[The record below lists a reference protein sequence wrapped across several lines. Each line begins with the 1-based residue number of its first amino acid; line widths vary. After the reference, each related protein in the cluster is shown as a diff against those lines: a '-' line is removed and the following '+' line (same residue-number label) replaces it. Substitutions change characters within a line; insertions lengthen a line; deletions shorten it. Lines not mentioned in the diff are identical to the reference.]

1 LIVTA
6 TTSGSDRIAGPDAS
20 AQGRSGG
27 LAAPDVGPLHI
38 VGVDPERNF
47 AGGESQVLGLT
58 LELLRLGHRA
68 ELICDPSGLLWER
81 ARSAGVTCHPLRIRN
96 AIDLS
101 AGMRLRALL
110 SADHADIVHFHTAR
124 AHALA
129 PFARG
134 RAGALIVTRRM
145 DYAPNRLTAP
155 WLYGRA
161 VDGIAA
167 ISSGVAD
174 ALVRSGVSRERVTI
188 ISSGV
193 DCDHFAPPSE
203 ASRQAARA
211 ALGLDADTLA
221 IGTVGSLVARKGH
234 RYLIEAMAKLRDRGA
249 FARCFIAGDGPEHGA
264 LNALMRSRG
273 LEGEITLM
281 GGVGDVR
288 GLLWALDIFVLPSLM
303 EGLGVALLEAMA
315 CALPAIASRT
325 GGIADVIEDGV
336 SGVMVAP
343 GDSDQL
349 RAALRRLAAARELR
363 VALGAVARARAIEH
377 FSMAAMAHRTL
388 ELYRTCL
395 ARVRERR

>member
-1 LIVTA
+1 
-6 TTSGSDRIAGPDAS
+6 
-20 AQGRSGG
+20 
-27 LAAPDVGPLHI
+27 
-38 VGVDPERNF
+38 
-47 AGGESQVLGLT
+47 
-58 LELLRLGHRA
+58 
-68 ELICDPSGLLWER
+68 
-81 ARSAGVTCHPLRIRN
+81 
-96 AIDLS
+96 
-101 AGMRLRALL
+101 
-110 SADHADIVHFHTAR
+110 
-124 AHALA
+124 
-129 PFARG
+129 
-134 RAGALIVTRRM
+134 
-145 DYAPNRLTAP
+145 
-155 WLYGRA
+155 
-161 VDGIAA
+161 
-167 ISSGVAD
+167 
-174 ALVRSGVSRERVTI
+174 
-188 ISSGV
+188 
-193 DCDHFAPPSE
+193 
-203 ASRQAARA
+203 
-211 ALGLDADTLA
+211 
-221 IGTVGSLVARKGH
+221 
-234 RYLIEAMAKLRDRGA
+234 
-249 FARCFIAGDGPEHGA
+249 
-264 LNALMRSRG
+264 MRSRG